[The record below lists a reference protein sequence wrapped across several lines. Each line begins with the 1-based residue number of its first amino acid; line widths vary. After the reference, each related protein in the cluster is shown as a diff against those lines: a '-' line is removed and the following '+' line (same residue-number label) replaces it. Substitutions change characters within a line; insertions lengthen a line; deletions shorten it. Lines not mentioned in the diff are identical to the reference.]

1 MPLCFLMRVTE
12 RKNVD
17 LDGWTGGVEQE
28 EIRGGKKILI
38 GIYCMKKSIKD
49 MGAR

>member
-1 MPLCFLMRVTE
+1 MPLCFLMRVME

-28 EIRGGKKILI
+28 EIRGGKKLNWNILYEKI
-38 GIYCMKKSIKD
+38 N
-49 MGAR
+49 